1 MSAKTIIHTM
11 KETTINIL
19 NCNENAKKRKKAERM
34 TKVFGWTGAVTA
46 VAAAI
51 GARVYTK
58 REYKRIGTINEKA
71 TDLEK
76 RTEELTN
83 TCDELNDRI
92 DASYDGGSEND

>member
-1 MSAKTIIHTM
+1 MSAKTVIHSV

-58 REYKRIGTINEKA
+58 REYKKIGTITEKA
-71 TDLEK
+71 VDLEK
-76 RTEELTN
+76 RT
-83 TCDELNDRI
+83 DELNDRL
-92 DASYDGGSEND
+92 DAYYDGGSEND

>member
-1 MSAKTIIHTM
+1 MSAKTVIHTM

-34 TKVFGWTGAVTA
+34 SKIFGWTGAVTA

-71 TDLEK
+71 TALEK
-76 RTEELTN
+76 RAEELTN
-83 TCDELNDRI
+83 TCDDLNDRLN
-92 DASYDGGSEND
+92 AYDGGSEND

>member
-1 MSAKTIIHTM
+1 MSAKTVIHTM

-71 TDLEK
+71 VDLEK
-76 RTEELTN
+76 R
-83 TCDELNDRI
+83 CDDLNDRI
-92 DASYDGGSEND
+92 DTSYYDGGSEND